1 MKIDCD
7 SCSLKNIS
15 CDDCVMTVLLQILP
29 INESRQTSPAITD
42 GDAQIFSVLAEAG
55 MVPTLKYRAR

>member
-7 SCSLKNIS
+7 SCSLKAIS
-15 CDDCVMTVLLQILP
+15 CDDCVMTVLLQIVP
-29 INESRQTSPAITD
+29 TSASERKAPELTTS
-42 GDAQIFSVLAEAG
+42 DAEIFSVLADAG